1 MPLQG
6 FVNFIREKGVVG
18 LAVGF
23 LMGGA
28 VSKLVTALVED
39 LISPLIG
46 LALGKLGD
54 LSEIAIKIGKVEIK
68 WGHFVSSVI
77 DFIVIA
83 AIVYIG
89 VKLLR
94 LDRVDRKSEPAS

>member
-6 FVNFIREKGVVG
+6 FITFIREKGVVG

-39 LISPLIG
+39 LVSPFIG
-46 LALGKLGD
+46 LALGKLGNLNEAA
-54 LSEIAIKIGKVEIK
+54 LSIGTVSIK
-68 WGHFVSSVI
+68 WGHFISTLI
-77 DFIVIA
+77 DFIVVA
-83 AIVYIG
+83 AVVYIG
-89 VKLLR
+89 VKTLR
-94 LDRVDRKSEPAS
+94 LDRADKKSEPAA